1 MVPFRTIVG
10 GNVVFS
16 INLDSPCPCGST
28 LPSSDCCWIGS
39 KFHKKSAK
47 VTPKPPRTNHSLTRC
62 YASDLA
68 DCSTK
73 ISREHFI
80 SRSLLQFLNSNNN
93 LLVSGFPWV
102 DSGGKFLPPSSLTSK
117 ILCERHNSSL
127 SPLDSI
133 AVRLFNAFDERGA
146 TGSGQ
151 KLLYLFNGH
160 DLERWLLK
168 ILCGFACSGSLPL
181 DFDRDI
187 SIPKGWCE
195 ILFGNSDFAPNQ
207 GLYVCK
213 DIGHQFKARGDLAF
227 MAITNNERLTGF
239 GMYICGYELILSMSG
254 MPNRRFDGRQFA
266 YRPFEFYT
274 TGTEFEKS
282 IIFSWDGLA
291 DNGTIVS
298 KIKAS

>member
-1 MVPFRTIVG
+1 M
-10 GNVVFS
+10 FS
-16 INLDSPCPCGST
+16 ISLDSPCPCGST
-28 LPSSDCCWIGS
+28 LRGSDCCWITS
-39 KFHKKSAK
+39 KFHKESSK

-62 YASDLA
+62 YASVLA
-68 DCSTK
+68 DCSIK

-80 SRSLLQFLNSNNN
+80 SESLLNYLNRDKN
-93 LLVSGFPWV
+93 LLISGFPWV
-102 DSGGKFLPPSSLTSK
+102 DSGGKSLPPSSLTSK

-274 TGTEFEKS
+274 TGSQYEKS
-282 IIFSWDGLA
+282 VLFSWDGPS

-298 KIKAS
+298 EIKAE